1 MATRAGRTHRPR
13 HKTIHRPT
21 VRPKG
26 AAEPR
31 ALAIPAIDVLV
42 ATDGSRASNAAL
54 KIAKLMADRNLW
66 VPRVVTVFEPL
77 PVSVADMTL
86 GIPAPTNQQVV
97 ADSLLSM
104 ISRQVRRHG
113 NGTWNIRTEFGRSA
127 PTIVRAAKSE
137 NVELI
142 VLGLGHHGKLARWL
156 GAETAA
162 RVARHSHV
170 PVLAVDAKA
179 RDLPETILVAIDF
192 GESSIRAARES
203 AALLGPRGRLHLL
216 HVKWGLDDK
225 PERET
230 EWDRTYDLGVDLG
243 FKRLVD
249 ALQRVSSAEIT
260 TQVRRGGTIETTLKV
275 AAQVGADV
283 IALGSHNQN
292 IVDRMVIG
300 YTPGAI
306 LRAAHCS
313 VLIAPPVDR
322 AS

>member
-1 MATRAGRTHRPR
+1 
-13 HKTIHRPT
+13 
-21 VRPKG
+21 
-26 AAEPR
+26 
-31 ALAIPAIDVLV
+31 V

-66 VPRVVTVFEPL
+66 RPRVVTVFEPL
-77 PVSVADMTL
+77 PVSAADMTL
-86 GIPAPTNQQVV
+86 GIPAPPNQQLVS
-97 ADSLLSM
+97 DSLLAM
-104 ISRQVRRHG
+104 IRRQIRRHG
-113 NGTWNIRTEFGRSA
+113 DATWDLRTEFGRSA
-127 PTIVRAAKSE
+127 PTIVRAAKADA
-137 NVELI
+137 VELI

-162 RVARHSHV
+162 RVARHSSV

-179 RDLPETILVAIDF
+179 GHLPETILVAIDF

-216 HVKWGLDDK
+216 HVKWAMDDK
-225 PERET
+225 AARDT

-249 ALQRVSSAEIT
+249 ALQRVSNAEIIT
-260 TQVRRGGTIETTLKV
+260 DVRRGGTIETTLNV
-275 AAQVGADV
+275 AREIDADV

-300 YTPGAI
+300 YTPGAM